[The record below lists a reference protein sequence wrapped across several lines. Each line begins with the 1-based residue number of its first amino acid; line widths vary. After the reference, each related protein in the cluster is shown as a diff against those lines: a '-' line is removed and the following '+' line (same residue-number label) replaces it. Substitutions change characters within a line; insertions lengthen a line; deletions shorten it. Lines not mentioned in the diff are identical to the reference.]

1 MKVIFKYLVVLKN
14 LLIVG
19 NNSIAIRKVQIGER
33 KDS

>member
-19 NNSIAIRKVQIGER
+19 NNSVAIRKVQIGES
-33 KDS
+33 KES